1 MLAASQ
7 QERWGDVI
15 IGLKLAQELLP
26 FPFLGVD
33 NDNGSEFINHE
44 LMDFC
49 EESKLRAHVE
59 EKNGSIVRRIIGYDR
74 FKGRAAWE
82 ALSEMYSVDQ

>member
-26 FPFLGVD
+26 FPLLGVD
-33 NDNGSEFINHE
+33 NDNGSEFINYE

-49 EESKLRAHVE
+49 EESKLRLRVL
-59 EKNGSIVRRIIGYDR
+59 GRIVRMLRHT
-74 FKGRAAWE
+74 
-82 ALSEMYSVDQ
+82 